1 MPRPRQ
7 FDDQDAVRKAMEVFR
22 RQGYHGTSTRDL
34 GAAMGLNPSSLYRAY
49 GDKHAL
55 FLRAL
60 DDYQADQDQ
69 CTGEITNGPG
79 SVRSVLR
86 RWLVH
91 MISEEQD
98 HAWGCL
104 MVNTAAEL
112 GTSDSPARQRVHAA
126 FDGNTAAIAD
136 LLGKAVADG
145 EITRE
150 IDVQGWSELLFTAV
164 VGLRV
169 RDRAGQPLE
178 RLLEAVDTALDAI
191 WGS

>member
-7 FDDQDAVRKAMEVFR
+7 FDDHDAVRKAIEVFR

-60 DDYQADQDQ
+60 DSYQTVQDEA
-69 CTGEITNGPG
+69 TGEITSSSD
-79 SVRSVLR
+79 SVRSALR

-91 MISEEQD
+91 MITEEQD

-112 GTSDSPARQRVHAA
+112 GAEDSPTRERVHAA
-126 FDGNTAAIAD
+126 FDGNVTVIAD
-136 LLGKAVADG
+136 LLQKAVAEG

-150 IDVQGWSELLFTAV
+150 IDVRGWSELLFTTVA
-164 VGLRV
+164 GLRV

-178 RLLEAVDTALDAI
+178 RLTAAVDTALDAI
-191 WGS
+191 WGR

>member
-7 FDDQDAVRKAMEVFR
+7 FDDHDAVRKATEVFR

-60 DDYQADQDQ
+60 DDYQAGQDQ
-69 CTGEITNGPG
+69 STAEITTGSG

-91 MISEEQD
+91 MINDEQD

-112 GTSDSPARQRVHAA
+112 GTGDTSAGKRVHAA

-136 LLGKAVADG
+136 LLRKAVAEG

-150 IDVQGWSELLFTAV
+150 IDVQGWSELLFTTV

-169 RDRAGQPLE
+169 RDRAGQPLD
-178 RLLEAVDTALDAI
+178 RLIEAVDTALDAI
-191 WGS
+191 WGR